1 MIRAENLTFT
11 YSTLDSSVLKR
22 TNFKLEPGKFALVC
36 GPTGSGKSTL
46 LKTLNGLSPNFTGG
60 TVSGN
65 VVVEGESVIGRKPNQ
80 LAHLIG
86 YVNQQPDGA
95 FVADT
100 VEDELAYGMEQL
112 GFSREEMKTRV
123 SEIAEKLNITELL
136 GRGLTE
142 LSGGQQQRVAIG
154 AAIAAGQKLI
164 LLDEPTSALDDQAA
178 AESLELLK
186 RLCIN
191 EGITVV
197 IAEHRVERVLKYA
210 DSVIS
215 VHRDGSVTH
224 QRREEANLDS
234 GPETTQRVSTA
245 TDEITFSAKSLQQ
258 TYKDLVALSP
268 TDLELRAGSVTG
280 VSGANGAGKSSL
292 LWAIVEDAW
301 RQKLP
306 IAMVPQNATDL
317 LFLNSVSAE
326 LAEADR
332 FAQQAPNSS
341 ATILESLIGRIDP
354 KLHPRDLSSGQQL
367 ALALSV
373 QLIRETAIVLLDEP
387 TRGLDAA
394 AKSELASLI
403 DRLAS
408 RGISVVIATHDQ
420 NFLNRI
426 SDQIITLELG
436 TVVNISG

>member
-1 MIRAENLTFT
+1 
-11 YSTLDSSVLKR
+11 
-22 TNFKLEPGKFALVC
+22 
-36 GPTGSGKSTL
+36 
-46 LKTLNGLSPNFTGG
+46 
-60 TVSGN
+60 
-65 VVVEGESVIGRKPNQ
+65 
-80 LAHLIG
+80 
-86 YVNQQPDGA
+86 
-95 FVADT
+95 
-100 VEDELAYGMEQL
+100 
-112 GFSREEMKTRV
+112 
-123 SEIAEKLNITELL
+123 
-136 GRGLTE
+136 
-142 LSGGQQQRVAIG
+142 
-154 AAIAAGQKLI
+154 
-164 LLDEPTSALDDQAA
+164 
-178 AESLELLK
+178 
-186 RLCIN
+186 
-191 EGITVV
+191 V

-224 QRREEANLDS
+224 QRTKEANLDS
-234 GPETTQRVSTA
+234 GHETTQRVSTA

-268 TDLELRAGSVTG
+268 TDLDLRAGSVTG
-280 VSGANGAGKSSL
+280 VAGANGAGKSSL

-332 FAQQAPNSS
+332 FAQQPPNSA
-341 ATILESLIGRIDP
+341 ATILESLIGRMDP
-354 KLHPRDLSSGQQL
+354 KLHPRDLSCGQQL
-367 ALALSV
+367 ALAVSV
-373 QLIRETAIVLLDEP
+373 QLIRETSIVLLDEP

-436 TVVNISG
+436 RVVTVSD